1 MLVLS
6 RKSGESLI
14 IGGEIRIK
22 VVGVHG
28 QQVRIGIEAPVAIP
42 IVREELHRQVAAAN
56 VQAARPDES
65 AVAGLANVLRNASE
79 TTEDKP

>member
-14 IGGEIRIK
+14 IGGEIRVK

-28 QQVRIGIEAPVAIP
+28 QQVRIGIEAPVSIP

-56 VQAARPDES
+56 VQAAKPDES
-65 AVAGLANVLRNASE
+65 AVAGLADALRLADE
-79 TTEDKP
+79 PREDEP